1 MRIFVNE
8 FSGHPFQIQLSR
20 ELARRGHEV
29 EHVYF
34 SGNTTPKGIVS
45 GASIPN
51 LKISGLNIP
60 IEFAKHSIRRR
71 RAADIEYGKV
81 AARAADKFKPDAI
94 LSSNMP

>member
-34 SGNTTPKGIVS
+34 SGNVSTPKGTLTS
-45 GASIPN
+45 PGASN
-51 LKISGLNIP
+51 LNISGLNIP

-71 RAADIEYGKV
+71 RAADIQYGKIAAE
-81 AARAADKFKPDAI
+81 AARKFKPHAI
-94 LSSNMP
+94 LPYW